1 MPCSHPALRPRAAG
15 STTPMLGARLR
26 RGVALSALALAA
38 AAPVASAQTVPDPLA
53 LPSSARDCA
62 SASASSSSA
71 APATLRAALRCV
83 IDVERTSRGLSPLP
97 ADAHVDTAAAGH
109 ARDMVRR
116 HYFAH
121 QRAGGPSPKQ
131 RMRRAGWRG
140 HRTGEA
146 IAWGCGSLGTPLA
159 TVRAWL
165 NSPPHRAILL
175 DAHWRGA
182 GIGVARHAPVTRCAD
197 GATWVLDAGR

>member
-1 MPCSHPALRPRAAG
+1 MPRRHPARRPRAAG
-15 STTPMLGARLR
+15 RIVL
-26 RGVALSALALAA
+26 VLAAAQLAA
-38 AAPVASAQTVPDPLA
+38 AAPTAFGQAIPDPTSVVGAVPLS
-53 LPSSARDCA
+53 LPATPRGCA
-62 SASASSSSA
+62 SATAQSSSA
-71 APATLRAALRCV
+71 TPDALRAALRCV
-83 IDVERTSRGLSPLP
+83 IDVERTSRGLAPLP
-97 ADAHVDTAAAGH
+97 ADARVDNAASAH

-116 HYFAH
+116 HYFSH
-121 QRAGGPSPKQ
+121 QRAGGPSPMQ

-140 HRTGEA
+140 HGVGEA

-175 DAHWRGA
+175 DRSWNAG
-182 GIGVARHAPVTRCAD
+182 GIGVARQAPTTRCGG